1 MCEWSNPGFFGV
13 FSNKL
18 VVKQSSRNNH
28 QKQNKLTQPK
38 EREKRKFFKKFVY
51 FVCETRAKW
60 ENSLITAV
68 IAIFPAEVWNL

>member
-1 MCEWSNPGFFGV
+1 MAVNE
-13 FSNKL
+13 KY
-18 VVKQSSRNNH
+18 QNNH
-28 QKQNKLTQPK
+28 RKQNKLTQPK
-38 EREKRKFFKKFVY
+38 EREKRNFFKKFVY